1 MRGLSDRAE
10 LTKLRNHMTAPSVV
24 NSAATQPLLKT
35 PLDKVLLLYLGSRRP
50 PGKAT
55 GARAQAADALTQRL
69 ARARNRHTEVAR
81 YSAATVSIRSTA
93 DSALKTL
100 STFYNM
106 SICQHM
112 GQRIKTQKC

>member
-35 PLDKVLLLYLGSRRP
+35 PLHKVLLLYLGSRRP

-69 ARARNRHTEVAR
+69 ARAQPSHRSCSIQRRDRQHPIDR
-81 YSAATVSIRSTA
+81 GLCAADTINI
-93 DSALKTL
+93 L
-100 STFYNM
+100 
-106 SICQHM
+106 
-112 GQRIKTQKC
+112 